1 MIPDSVALIGIL
13 ACLIVL
19 WVVLF
24 PPPNSS
30 S

>member
-13 ACLIVL
+13 VCLIVL
-19 WVVLF
+19 WVILF

>member
-19 WVVLF
+19 WIILF